1 MNPDAE
7 DLTEQEPPH
16 GAVVVGVD
24 GSEHDADVLT
34 AAVAE
39 AVRRNAPLH
48 VRHCHDQL
56 DPYFAFGATGMV
68 LHSEVARTEDRIL
81 RAARESV
88 AVLAPDLPVTVDRP
102 LGRAE
107 NQLVEASEHAA
118 AVVVGT
124 GRKSG
129 MEEFLLGAVALNV
142 AAHARCPVLVVPPGA
157 DPDGPGEVTV
167 GVDGSDASKVAL
179 VEAIEVARTRKA
191 PLVVLT
197 TWLTEVVDG
206 YIVTE
211 PGTPEWAR
219 VEDRIRAQQQRM
231 VDEYDTSGVEVELR
245 PVHGGIRATL
255 AEASRDAAVLVV
267 GNRGRGGFLGKALG
281 SVTMDLLKRAHCPVL
296 VVHARW

>member
-1 MNPDAE
+1 MNPDVE
-7 DLTEQEPPH
+7 DLNGQPPPH

-24 GSEHDADVLT
+24 GSERDADVLT

-39 AVRRNAPLH
+39 ALRREVPLH
-48 VRHCHDQL
+48 VRHCHEQL
-56 DPYFAFGATGMV
+56 DPYLAFGASGLP
-68 LHSEVARTEDRIL
+68 LHSEVPYPGSRVLEV
-81 RAARESV
+81 ARETV
-88 AVLAPDLPVTVDRP
+88 AVLAPDLPVTVDRA

-107 NQLVEASEHAA
+107 NRLVDASEHAA

-124 GRKSG
+124 GGKSG
-129 MEEFLLGAVALNV
+129 VEELLLGSVALNV

-157 DPDGPGEVTV
+157 DPDGAGEVAV
-167 GVDGSDASKVAL
+167 GVDGSDPSKIAL
-179 VEAIEVARTRKA
+179 VEAIEVARSRQA
-191 PLVVLT
+191 RLAVIT
-197 TWLTEVVDG
+197 TWLTEAVDG

-211 PGTPEWAR
+211 PDSPEWAQ
-219 VEDRIRAQQQRM
+219 VEDRIRARQQRM
-231 VDEYDTSGVEVELR
+231 VDEYDTGGVEVELR

-255 AEASRDAAVLVV
+255 AEASREAAVLVV